1 MKRISISIPH
11 FYCLEYVE
19 DDKKLIIDIDFR
31 EPKILIGKSLIKK
44 WEPPYQSMIITEEM
58 KEEIYINIK
67 KYLLERYKFVDILEI
82 Y

>member
-19 DDKKLIIDIDFR
+19 DDKKLIIDVDFR

-44 WEPPYQSMIITEEM
+44 WEPPYQSMKITEKM
-58 KEEIYINIK
+58 KEQIYINIK
-67 KYLLERYKFVDILEI
+67 KYLLERYKSVDILEI

>member
-31 EPKILIGKSLIKK
+31 EPKILMGKSLIKK
-44 WEPPYQSMIITEEM
+44 WEPPYQSMEITEEM

-67 KYLLERYKFVDILEI
+67 KYLLERYKSVDMLEI